1 VSYCRFGDDSDV
13 YLYPGDG
20 DWECCGCRISVG
32 DDGRTRLESL
42 PAVLAHLEAH
52 RAAGHKVPDH
62 AFSRVRHE
70 LTTGRTIFGRPI
82 ASDLDLDGSSVDLS
96 VNDLAAQSGIPA
108 KEFTEPGPLV
118 VRVDP
123 RDQLIG
129 AALAEYTDDDEFKR
143 ARRKIAKHA

>member
-52 RAAGHKVPDH
+52 
-62 AFSRVRHE
+62 
-70 LTTGRTIFGRPI
+70 
-82 ASDLDLDGSSVDLS
+82 
-96 VNDLAAQSGIPA
+96 PA

-143 ARRKIAKHA
+143 AQRKIAKHA